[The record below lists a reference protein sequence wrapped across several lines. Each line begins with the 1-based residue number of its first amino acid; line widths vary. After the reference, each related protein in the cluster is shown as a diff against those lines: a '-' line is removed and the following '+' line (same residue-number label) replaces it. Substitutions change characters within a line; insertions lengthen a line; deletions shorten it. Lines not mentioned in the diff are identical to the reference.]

1 MDMLSKL
8 LGVALGVIAV
18 GVAAHFIFDPFYE
31 DAVNTGRMWNVVN
44 WFMAFGVVVALIVN
58 YLRKRALG
66 GSEPDGP
73 TTREY
78 MEVNLVFW
86 AAIMLALWF
95 FWNWFDDL
103 TTGEG
108 PQGDGRLLIWSLIN
122 PLFVVVAGITSL
134 HLWRGGSRQ

>member
-1 MDMLSKL
+1 MLSKL

-18 GVAAHFIFDPFYE
+18 GVAAHFILDPFYE

-66 GSEPDGP
+66 GSGPDGP

-78 MEVNLVFW
+78 MEVNLVFYVT
-86 AAIMLALWF
+86 IMLALWF

-103 TTGEG
+103 TIGEG
-108 PQGDGRLLIWSLIN
+108 PQSDGRLLIWSVIN

-134 HLWRGGSRQ
+134 HLWSGGSRQ